1 MSDLS
6 RPLSFGL
13 SIGAICCHILLL
25 KTLPPVFGMVVMLR
39 LQACHQVS
47 ILQKLMKITVTMI
60 MTMIIMLMT
69 IMTMTIMTNTI
80 MTMLITMI
88 EHDDL
93 HSVVHGLVEVVD
105 ERCEMAVVVAAPLDH
120 QGLMMMIHD
129 NGDGDDDDY
138 HDHDY
143 L

>member
-13 SIGAICCHILLL
+13 SMGAICCHILLL

-60 MTMIIMLMT
+60 MTKIIMLMT
-69 IMTMTIMTNTI
+69 IMTMTIMT
-80 MTMLITMI
+80 MLITMI
-88 EHDDL
+88 EHGDL
-93 HSVVHGLVEVVD
+93 HSVVHGLVKVVD
-105 ERCEMAVVVAAPLDH
+105 ERCEVAVVVAAPLDH

-129 NGDGDDDDY
+129 NGDMTMIIMIMIIFKICE
-138 HDHDY
+138 
-143 L
+143 

>member
-1 MSDLS
+1 
-6 RPLSFGL
+6 
-13 SIGAICCHILLL
+13 
-25 KTLPPVFGMVVMLR
+25 MVVMLR

-69 IMTMTIMTNTI
+69 IMTMTIMT
-80 MTMLITMI
+80 MLITMI
-88 EHDDL
+88 EHGDL

-120 QGLMMMIHD
+120 QGLMMIIQD
-129 NGDGDDDDY
+129 NGDDDDY